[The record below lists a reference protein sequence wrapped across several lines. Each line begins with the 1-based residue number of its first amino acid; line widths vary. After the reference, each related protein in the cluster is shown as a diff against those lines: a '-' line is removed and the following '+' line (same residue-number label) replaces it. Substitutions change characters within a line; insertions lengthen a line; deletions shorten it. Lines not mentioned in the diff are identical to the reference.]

1 MVYYN
6 VGNMVYAFVGS
17 AFLLFLIFGV
27 VLFLCFWKPTQ
38 DFMLRV
44 IAWGIGITATSKS
57 FALLFRCEFTQHAN
71 LSLIHIC
78 TLFECSPSD
87 HQDFVD
93 VLL

>member
-6 VGNMVYAFVGS
+6 VGNMIYAFVGS
-17 AFLLFLIFGV
+17 AVLLFLIFGA

-38 DFMLRV
+38 GFMLRV

-57 FALLFRCEFTQHAN
+57 FSLLFRCEFTQHSN
-71 LSLIHIC
+71 LPLIHFY
-78 TLFECSPSD
+78 TLFEFSPSD
-87 HQDFVD
+87 HQDFVY